1 MLTASGTT
9 HPGRIRKNNE
19 DCWLSDPE
27 LGLFVVADGM
37 GGHNAGQVASEL
49 AVDAIKHFL
58 VYTQDGEHFTWPF
71 GVDPNLSFDA
81 NRLMT
86 SIKLA
91 NRRVFKTG
99 ETHEDYT
106 GMGTTVVAAFI
117 GNGLL
122 TFSGVGDSRLYSFVD
137 GTLLQLTKDDSW
149 IASLGNDVDRA
160 SVSHHPL
167 RNVLTNALG
176 AREHLDME
184 THQRSI
190 RPGELL
196 LLCSDGLHGALP
208 DDDIG
213 RILKEEPSAESAS
226 NRLVQAAL
234 ALNGSDNITALVVR
248 YDA

>member
-1 MLTASGTT
+1 MLTACGVTHSG
-9 HPGRIRKNNE
+9 RVRENNE
-19 DCWLSDPE
+19 DYWLADPE

-49 AVDAIKHFL
+49 AVEAIKNFMMH
-58 VYTQDGEHFTWPF
+58 TRDGEHFTWPF
-71 GVDPNLSFDA
+71 GVDPSLSFDA

-86 SIKLA
+86 SIRLA

-106 GMGTTVVAAFI
+106 GMGTTVVAALI
-117 GNGLL
+117 GNGVL
-122 TFSGVGDSRLYSFVD
+122 TYSGVGDSRLYSFLD

-149 IASLGNDVDRA
+149 VASLGNDIDQA
-160 SVSHHPL
+160 TLSQHPL

-184 THQRSI
+184 THQQPI

-196 LLCSDGLHGALP
+196 LLCTDGLHGAVP
-208 DDDIG
+208 DGEI
-213 RILKEEPSAESAS
+213 RQMLKLAPSAESAS
-226 NRLVQAAL
+226 SQLVKAAL
-234 ALNGSDNITALVVR
+234 DLNGSDNITALVVR
-248 YDA
+248 YEA